1 MLMRQKVNT
10 TYRCPNCGKK
20 LIEDHSAL
28 RCNEHGMFFAYGPQL
43 LVRAPQPEDRA
54 QKPAL
59 PWELEELDDADE
71 R

>member
-1 MLMRQKVNT
+1 
-10 TYRCPNCGKK
+10 
-20 LIEDHSAL
+20 
-28 RCNEHGMFFAYGPQL
+28 MFFAYGPQL

-59 PWELEELDDADE
+59 PWELEELHDADE